1 MIFRHSR
8 DYRYR
13 NSKKKGDVSFM
24 EECGLYYKVL
34 FNLLDSIIYFDTD
47 SSDVS
52 SLLSSSSHTI
62 TSFYFDKIPP
72 PLAARFSH
80 ARLPHILGLRPVLL
94 LRRIAVDFS

>member
-1 MIFRHSR
+1 
-8 DYRYR
+8 
-13 NSKKKGDVSFM
+13 M

-94 LRRIAVDFS
+94 RRIAVDFS

>member
-1 MIFRHSR
+1 M
-8 DYRYR
+8 
-13 NSKKKGDVSFM
+13 
-24 EECGLYYKVL
+24 YYWHDD
-34 FNLLDSIIYFDTD
+34 NLLPIYFDKD

-52 SLLSSSSHTI
+52 SLLSSSHTI

-94 LRRIAVDFS
+94 RRIAVDFS